1 MLKELRKPLAILFW
15 VLNLAV
21 IVASYYVSCYI
32 NFGQIRLC
40 FLLAPDHYPL
50 SFWINVFSWLYFC
63 QYFQL
68 YASKRIVMFRDEL
81 VDVLKALGIP
91 IALAAVP
98 PLFSH
103 SFNEVASF
111 FLRLYVVQA
120 AGLLVLRSVP
130 RAVLKYFRSRGH
142 NFRHVLIVGRND
154 RAARL
159 ARRIEQYP
167 ELGLK
172 ILGFI
177 DAPNDQL
184 DHSYY
189 YPFKVLGTLEDCEK
203 IVREN
208 IVDEIF
214 IMLPIKSFYSEI
226 EQLIELCET
235 VGIEAKIPT
244 DIFRLRS
251 SKATISR
258 YLDLAVL
265 DLYTSPKMNIQL
277 VLKRLIDMIISLAL
291 IVFLLPIF
299 LLVGILVKASST
311 GPVLFRQQR
320 VGYNGRLFTLYK
332 FRTMVDDAEE
342 LKKDLLDLNEM
353 DGPVFK
359 MKNDPRVTNVGR
371 ILRKTSLD
379 EFPQLL
385 NVLKGDMSLVGPRPP
400 VPPEVAV
407 YALCDRR
414 RLSMKPGMTGIWQ
427 VSGRNNIPFDKWME
441 MDRDYIDHWS
451 LLLDLKILF
460 RTVPVVFKR
469 EGAV

>member
-1 MLKELRKPLAILFW
+1 MLKEFRKPLAILFW
-15 VLNLAV
+15 NLHLLVV
-21 IVASYYVSCYI
+21 ILSYYVACYI
-32 NFGQIRLC
+32 SYPEMRISPFRS
-40 FLLAPDHYPL
+40 PDHHTL
-50 SFWINVFSWLYFC
+50 SFWINVGSWIYFS

-68 YASKRIVMFRDEL
+68 YASKRLVMFMDEL
-81 VDVLKALGIP
+81 LDLLKAVGIP
-91 IALAAVP
+91 VALAAIP
-98 PLFSH
+98 PLFSP
-103 SFNEVASF
+103 SLDENVRF
-111 FLRLYVVQA
+111 FVRLYVLQVLS
-120 AGLLVLRSVP
+120 LLVLRSVP
-130 RAVLKYFRSRGH
+130 RTVLKYIRRRGH

-159 ARRIEQYP
+159 ARRIEHFP
-167 ELGLK
+167 ELGLR
-172 ILGFI
+172 ILGCI
-177 DAPNDQL
+177 DAPNDEL
-184 DHSYY
+184 RCGHH
-189 YPFKVLGTLEDCEK
+189 YPFKVLGSLEDCEA

-226 EQLIELCET
+226 EKLIKLCET

-258 YLDLAVL
+258 YLDLSVI
-265 DLYTSPKMNIQL
+265 DLYTSPKMNFQL
-277 VLKRLIDMIISLAL
+277 ILKRVIDIIVSLAL
-291 IVFLLPIF
+291 IILLIPIF
-299 LLVGILVKASST
+299 FVVSILIKSTSVGPI
-311 GPVLFRQQR
+311 LFRQQR

-332 FRTMVDDAEE
+332 FRTMINDAEKLKDE
-342 LKKDLLDLNEM
+342 LRDLNEM

-359 MKNDPRVTNVGR
+359 MKNDPRVTKVGR
-371 ILRKTSLD
+371 VLRRTSLD
-379 EFPQLL
+379 EFPQLI

-400 VPPEVAV
+400 VPPEVAQ

-414 RLSMKPGMTGIWQ
+414 RLSMKPGITGIWQ
-427 VSGRNNIPFDKWME
+427 VSGRNNIPFDQWME
-441 MDRDYIDHWS
+441 MDRQYIDHWS